1 MKQEKVK
8 RYFDEIRKFLADKK
22 VNVHLIGE
30 DFAINNTKQD
40 KRLKRLKEKIHEVAS
55 KQKYWGEAIPARW
68 IALENI
74 LMQRKKQDNKI
85 ISFDDV
91 VDYDKCSD
99 MPIRDEME
107 LQLFLQFEHDL
118 GNIIFFKDENLRQ
131 FVILQP
137 QWLVDAFRCIITAK
151 EFCTMNIQ
159 MRREWDEFY
168 KEGILRQS
176 LIDYVW
182 QLEANHQFYENKT
195 HLLGLMEKIDIIA
208 KPVKI
213 SSDHSDHVQFYLS
226 PCLLRKS
233 FPEEDLLLLTKE
245 ATHSPTLCY
254 VFTDKFV
261 PPAVFH
267 RLLAACIG
275 KWQII
280 QRREK
285 LMIFCGCGM
294 FSTKDQC
301 GRFLIK
307 QNDHVIQLQAHYF
320 GDSSNLETGICVEI
334 REFITSRLNTI
345 IEHFHQNM
353 PYSVCIKCDNASSDP
368 FDGLIEV
375 NELLQS
381 QRVPCDN
388 HNGHASHVVMST
400 ELLKTWFADVLVS
413 SSSCYLGVITN
424 LYFFDFNFNEML
436 QRQSI

>member
-40 KRLKRLKEKIHEVAS
+40 KRLKHLKEKIHEVAS

-99 MPIRDEME
+99 MPIRDEKE

-413 SSSCYLGVITN
+413 SLSYYLGVITN
-424 LYFFDFNFNEML
+424 LYFLDFNFNEML